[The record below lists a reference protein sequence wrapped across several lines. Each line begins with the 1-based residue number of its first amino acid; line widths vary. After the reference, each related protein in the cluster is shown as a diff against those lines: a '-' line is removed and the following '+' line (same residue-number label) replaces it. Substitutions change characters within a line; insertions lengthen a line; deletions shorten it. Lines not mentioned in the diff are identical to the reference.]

1 MGKKDKVIRV
11 RVSVEEYESVKA
23 ISTVTG
29 ITMSELL
36 RRLLKEKS
44 PKIIEGLSMDELKSI
59 VRTITAIGNLQKKI
73 DNELLEILSNNFEVD
88 IDVFTKFREHQD
100 ELRGE
105 LLGEIKEVKGV
116 LLGILSELR

>member
-59 VRTITAIGNLQKKI
+59 VRTITAIGNLQKKSTM
-73 DNELLEILSNNFEVD
+73 NY
-88 IDVFTKFREHQD
+88 
-100 ELRGE
+100 
-105 LLGEIKEVKGV
+105 
-116 LLGILSELR
+116 